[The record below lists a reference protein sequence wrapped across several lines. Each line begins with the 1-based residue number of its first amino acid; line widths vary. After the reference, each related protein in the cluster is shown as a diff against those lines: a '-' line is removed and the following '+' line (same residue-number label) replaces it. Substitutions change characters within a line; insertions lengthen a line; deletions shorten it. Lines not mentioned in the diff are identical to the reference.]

1 MKIFFLTSFAF
12 CVQISWLICRKY
24 VVIFVSMVGLE
35 VYYKVHKFFPCW
47 PTIVQSLASFILD
60 KASPLENFYD
70 NGYYLSE
77 ILEITNKE

>member
-1 MKIFFLTSFAF
+1 
-12 CVQISWLICRKY
+12 
-24 VVIFVSMVGLE
+24 MVGLE

-70 NGYYLSE
+70 SGYYLSE